1 MNYLYIIG
9 LILTTF
15 LIGML
20 YWRKYYSGI
29 NLMLKGENNNVL
41 HISPLVFNTF
51 LLLILLFSLG
61 IFSMVRVEAL
71 ESENKILKKEL
82 ESDIF
87 DDGNFPNQTIRT
99 VYEEYNVSFAGYYIN
114 AEGIYVVCITN
125 SSPVELI
132 DLLTNENIKY
142 ILVSYSYTQLRE
154 VFKILSLNIEE
165 NGFLM
170 VGLDIRNNVIE
181 VGISD
186 INQDLDIIQA
196 YIDEGIVIIKVTDP
210 IIPY

>member
-15 LIGML
+15 LIGIL
-20 YWRKYYSGI
+20 YWKKYYRGI
-29 NLMLKGENNNVL
+29 NLILKGEKNKVF
-41 HISPLVFNTF
+41 HTSPLVFNTF
-51 LLLILLFSLG
+51 LLLILLFSIG

-71 ESENKILKKEL
+71 ESENDILKKEL

-87 DDGNFPNQTIRT
+87 DDGSFPNQTIRS
-99 VYEEYNVSFAGYYIN
+99 VYEEYNVNFAGYYLN

-125 SSPVELI
+125 SSPIELT
-132 DLLTNENIKY
+132 DLLINENIEY
-142 ILVSYSYTQLRE
+142 LLVTYNYAQLRE

-186 INQDLDIIQA
+186 INQDITKIQS
-196 YIDEGIVIIKVTDP
+196 YIDEGIVIIKVTES
-210 IIPY
+210 IVPY